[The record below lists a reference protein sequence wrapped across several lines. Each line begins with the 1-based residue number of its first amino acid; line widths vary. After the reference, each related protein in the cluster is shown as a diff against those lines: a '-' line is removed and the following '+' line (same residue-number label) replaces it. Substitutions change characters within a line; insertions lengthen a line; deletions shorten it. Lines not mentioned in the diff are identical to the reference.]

1 MKLLFDIKK
10 ISAILDNKYV
20 EKQLGLQNRLCEAAI
35 KNLTDNLSQCLT
47 ESNFPTYEGR
57 TRASY
62 LLKNF
67 FDQKTFDKE
76 VFSYVYKNIGVECRA
91 KILLFM
97 LHDSVSLYKDIRLRF
112 KFKELKKLTL
122 EIKDI
127 INDDVFE
134 DMSYITKYCFE
145 NIDTL
150 LGLDRES
157 FDAIIIHSFLSG
169 SFTDLDINNYL
180 QLLKK
185 GNYPCKSTRIIILSE
200 LSILNLSAN
209 KEMIQKHW
217 SAVNNSSDEIKY
229 SLLYMILRSE
239 NKEYRNYLFDKILTG
254 KDDHYK
260 ILFIEAL
267 DDISFQS
274 KTDEDLIQ
282 VAQLFSS
289 LKEKPKRF
297 GKTQLYKVVFLA
309 LDKYPSLLLYALSSV
324 GCSDVKRSL
333 EKWIKKNSKSE
344 IK

>member
-1 MKLLFDIKK
+1 MKLLLDTKK
-10 ISAILDNKYV
+10 ISAILDNKYL
-20 EKQLGLQNRLCEAAI
+20 EKQTGLQNRLCETAI
-35 KNLTDNLSQCLT
+35 KNLTDSLSECIT
-47 ESNFPTYEGR
+47 ESNFFTYGGKKR
-57 TRASY
+57 SSS
-62 LLKNF
+62 LLKIF
-67 FDQKTFDKE
+67 FNETFDKE
-76 VFSYVYKNIGVECRA
+76 VFSYIYQNIGGECRA
-91 KILLFM
+91 KILFFM
-97 LHDSVSLYKDIRLRF
+97 LHDSVSLYEDIGFNF
-112 KFKELKKLTL
+112 KFKEFKKLTL
-122 EIKDI
+122 KIKDI

-150 LGLDRES
+150 LRLDRES

-169 SFTDLDINNYL
+169 SFTELDINNFL

-217 SAVNNSSDEIKY
+217 SAINNSSDDTKKY
-229 SLLYMILRSE
+229 FLLHMILHSE
-239 NKEYRNYLFDKILTG
+239 NKEYRNCLFDKILAG

-267 DDISFQS
+267 DEISFHSKS

-289 LKEKPKRF
+289 LKEKPVRC
-297 GKTQLYKVVFLA
+297 GKIQLYQVVFLA
-309 LDKYPSLLLYALSSV
+309 LDRYPSLLLHALSSV
-324 GCSDVKRSL
+324 NCRDVKKLL
-333 EKWIKKNSKSE
+333 EKWIDKNSK
-344 IK
+344 